1 VPGSAA
7 KIAEENV
14 MLTGELRRI
23 RAAIAG
29 GGYAGAI
36 FQTPSAQEPIV
47 QELQLQLQ
55 AEKRKNEQQQELL
68 LQEQAHR
75 QRAEQQVSMRYEHQQ
90 EYGILGSPL
99 GSPSRDDE
107 CWGSPSFNL

>member
-36 FQTPSAQEPIV
+36 FQTPGAQEP
-47 QELQLQLQ
+47 QLQLQ